1 MPKQY
6 VNNYR
11 PTTRKGERHPNAK
24 LTEQDVLEIRQL
36 SAEGV
41 SRKSLQERFG
51 VSKSAI
57 GNIMTGR
64 TWGNVLNKKID

>member
-6 VNNYR
+6 INNCR
-11 PTTRKGERHPNAK
+11 PTTRKGADHTNAK
-24 LTEQDVLEIRQL
+24 LTEQDVLDIRRM

-41 SRKSLQERFG
+41 SRKSLVELFG

-57 GNIMTGR
+57 GSILTGR
-64 TWGNVLNKKID
+64 TWGNVLKQN